1 MGELCAAPALLQEN
15 SRRLDA
21 MFRLSFKA
29 AMICGALLLFGPT
42 LFGQARIGSIQGVVK
57 DPTGALVPNAN
68 ITVTQPVTGYKQT
81 TQTDAQGS
89 FKLVNLPFNVYKV
102 RAEASGFSPAEES
115 IDLETTIPMN
125 LELSLTLEEATAN
138 VTVTTGGA
146 AMLEPDRTSSDTDI
160 NQSVLERPLG
170 AAPSR
175 AIESIVAS
183 TPGFVTDDNGRMHPR
198 GSESQVQYVIDGV
211 PVTDNLSAIFSTSLD
226 ARTLRTVEVLTG
238 GIPAEFGDKLAGVI
252 NVNTRSGLEGPTQ
265 GGISFSGG
273 SFSTGETAVDF
284 ATHTRKLGFLTNLS
298 ASTSQRFLDPPTL
311 DNFHNFGRT
320 GKAFFRLDYQFDANN
335 SLRGVFNFGGS
346 NFEVPNRFAQEAA
359 GQDQRQRLRDNSQ
372 NISYQHIFSPNSVAQ
387 FSFFHRQS
395 NAQLISNTLST
406 PVVADQ
412 DRTLQ
417 NYGVIG
423 SLALTRD
430 SHNIK
435 VGGQVTIT
443 PLDEHFS
450 FYPTQQ
456 FPDLVDD
463 EGNVFPNPVNNFNA
477 ANPFVFDQSR
487 TGRTLSAYVQDR
499 FTVVKNLTLDL
510 GVRYDN
516 YKLLIGEQEFSPRL
530 AVAYFVPKTRTTLR
544 ASYNRLFQPPPAE
557 NLLLASSQAAAAL
570 SPISVLQGI
579 TTVLP
584 ILPDKQNA
592 FEAGAQQLLS
602 NLFRLNLTVY
612 QKRIKN
618 FSDKDQFF
626 ETGVIFP
633 IAISSGRVTGEEV
646 RLESTDIHGFHTF
659 VSYANSRA
667 FGVTPI
673 TGGLFLGE
681 DPQDLFLKGF
691 KFANDHDQRNEA
703 QFQVSYNHHSGLYAS
718 LSGRYDSGVPVDVEP
733 GTTLADFVA
742 EGFDP
747 RLYNEIDFQ
756 RGRVRPRTI
765 LDFSVGADLMQKER
779 VSMNLQFDVQNLTNE
794 LFLYNFESV
803 FSGTHVGPPRQF
815 SGRLTFKF
823 K

>member
-1 MGELCAAPALLQEN
+1 M
-15 SRRLDA
+15 
-21 MFRLSFKA
+21 SFKDPFRA
-29 AMICGALLLFGPT
+29 ALICGVLLLFGPT
-42 LFGQARIGSIQGVVK
+42 VFAQSRIGTVQGVVK
-57 DPTGALVPNAN
+57 DPGGALVPNAQ
-68 ITVTQPVTGYKQT
+68 ITVTQPVTGYRQT
-81 TQTDAQGS
+81 AQTDAQGS
-89 FKLVNLPFNVYKV
+89 FKLVNLPFNTYKV
-102 RAEASGFSPAEES
+102 RAEATGFQPAEES
-115 IDLETTIPMN
+115 IDLESTIP
-125 LELSLTLEEATAN
+125 LSVELSLSLEQTTAA
-138 VTVTTGGA
+138 VTITTDNA
-146 AMLEPDRTSSDTDI
+146 VMLEPDRTSSDTDI
-160 NQSVLERPLG
+160 AQTILERPVG

-198 GSESQVQYVIDGV
+198 GSESQVQYVVDGV
-211 PVTDNLSAIFSTSLD
+211 PITDNMSAIFSTSLD

-284 ATHTRKLGFLTNLS
+284 STHTKKLGFLTNLS
-298 ASTSQRFLDPPTL
+298 ASTSQRYLDPPTL

-320 GKAFFRLDYQFDANN
+320 GKAFIRLDYQFDTNN
-335 SLRGVFNFGGS
+335 TLRGVFNFGGS
-346 NFEVPNRFAQEAA
+346 NFQVPNRFNQEVA

-372 NISYQHIFSPNSVAQ
+372 NISFQHIFSPNTVAQ

-395 NAQLISNTLST
+395 NAKLISNTLST
-406 PVVADQ
+406 PVVANQ
-412 DRTLQ
+412 DRTLE
-417 NYGVIG
+417 NYGGIG
-423 SLALTRD
+423 SLSLTRG

-435 VGGQVTIT
+435 FGGQFTIT

-450 FYPTQQ
+450 FYPTEQ
-456 FPDLVDD
+456 FPDLIDD
-463 EGNVFPNPVNNFNA
+463 EGNVFLNPVNNFNA
-477 ANPFVFDQSR
+477 ANPFVFNQSK

-499 FTVVKNLTLDL
+499 FTVFKNLTLDL

-516 YKLLIGEQEFSPRL
+516 YKLLISEQELSPRL
-530 AVAYFVPKTRTTLR
+530 GVAYYIPKTQTTLR

-557 NLLLASSQAAAAL
+557 NLLLASSSAAAAL

-579 TTVLP
+579 TTVQP

-602 NLFRLNLTVY
+602 KLFRLNLTVY
-612 QKRIKN
+612 QKRIEN

-646 RLESTDIHGFHTF
+646 RMESTEIHGFHGF
-659 VSYANSRA
+659 VSYANARA

-673 TGGLFLGE
+673 VGGLFLGE
-681 DPQDLFLKGF
+681 DPQDLFLHGL

-703 QFQVSYNHHSGLYAS
+703 QFQVSYNHRPSGIYAS
-718 LSGRYDSGVPVDVEP
+718 FSGRYDSGVPADVEP
-733 GTTLADFVA
+733 GTTLAEFVA
-742 EGFDP
+742 QGFDP

-756 RGRVRPRTI
+756 RGRVRPRTV

-794 LFLYNFESV
+794 LFLYNFQSV
-803 FSGTHVGPPRQF
+803 FSGTHVGYPRLM
-815 SGRLTFKF
+815 SGRFSLRFK
-823 K
+823 

>member
-1 MGELCAAPALLQEN
+1 MLRTHLFRAALIGGMLL
-15 SRRLDA
+15 SL
-21 MFRLSFKA
+21 
-29 AMICGALLLFGPT
+29 GPT
-42 LFGQARIGSIQGVVK
+42 VFAQARIGSVQGVVK
-57 DPTGALVPNAN
+57 DPGGALVPNAQ
-68 ITVTQPVTGYKQT
+68 ITVTQPVTGYRQT

-89 FKLVNLPFNVYKV
+89 FKLVNLPFNTYKV
-102 RAEASGFSPAEES
+102 RAEATGFQPAEES
-115 IDLETTIPMN
+115 IDLESTVPLN
-125 LELSLTLEEATAN
+125 VELSLSLEQTTAA
-138 VTVTTGGA
+138 VTVTTETGA
-146 AMLEPDRTSSDTDI
+146 MIEPDRTSSDTDI
-160 NQSVLERPLG
+160 GQTILERPIG

-198 GSESQVQYVIDGV
+198 GSESQVQYVVDGV
-211 PVTDNLSAIFSTSLD
+211 PITDNLSAIFSTSLD

-284 ATHTRKLGFLTNLS
+284 STHTKKLGFLTNLS
-298 ASTSQRFLDPPTL
+298 ASTSQRYLDPPTL

-320 GKAFFRLDYQFDANN
+320 GKGFFRLDYQFDANN

-346 NFEVPNRFAQEAA
+346 NFEVPNRFNQEVA

-372 NISYQHIFSPNSVAQ
+372 NISFQHIFSANTVAQ
-387 FSFFHRQS
+387 FSFFHRQN
-395 NAQLISNTLST
+395 NAELIRNTLST
-406 PVVADQ
+406 PVVANQ

-417 NYGVIG
+417 NYGAIG
-423 SLALTRD
+423 SLALTRR

-435 VGGQVTIT
+435 LGGQVTIT
-443 PLDEHFS
+443 PVDEHFN
-450 FYPTQQ
+450 FYPTEQ
-456 FPDLVDD
+456 FPDLVDE

-477 ANPFVFDQSR
+477 ANPFVFNQSK

-499 FTVVKNLTLDL
+499 FTAFKNLTLDL

-516 YKLLIGEQEFSPRL
+516 YKLLIGEQQLSPRL
-530 AVAYFVPKTRTTLR
+530 GLAYFIPKTKTTLR

-557 NLLLASSQAAAAL
+557 NLLLASSSAAAAL
-570 SPISVLQGI
+570 SPIAVLQGI
-579 TTVLP
+579 TTVQP

-602 NLFRLNLTVY
+602 QFFRLNLTVY
-612 QKRIKN
+612 QKRIEN

-633 IAISSGRVTGEEV
+633 IAISSGRVTGEEL

-681 DPQDLFLKGF
+681 DPQDLFLHGL

-703 QFQVSYNHHSGLYAS
+703 QFQVSYNHRPSGLYAS
-718 LSGRYDSGVPVDVEP
+718 FSGRYDSGVPVDIEP

-742 EGFDP
+742 QGFDP
-747 RLYNEIDFQ
+747 RLFDKIDFQ

-765 LDFSVGADLMQKER
+765 LDLSVGADLMQKER
-779 VSMNLQFDVQNLTNE
+779 VSMNVQFDVQNLTNE

-803 FSGTHVGPPRQF
+803 FSGTHVGYPRLF
-815 SGRLTFKF
+815 SGRLSLRFK
-823 K
+823 

>member
-1 MGELCAAPALLQEN
+1 M
-15 SRRLDA
+15 
-21 MFRLSFKA
+21 SFKDPFRA
-29 AMICGALLLFGPT
+29 ALIGGVLLLFGPT
-42 LFGQARIGSIQGVVK
+42 VFAQARIGTVQGVVK
-57 DPTGALVPNAN
+57 DPGGALVPNAQ
-68 ITVTQPVTGYKQT
+68 ITVTQPVTGYRQT

-89 FKLVNLPFNVYKV
+89 FKLVNLPFNTYKV
-102 RAEASGFSPAEES
+102 RAEATGFQPDEES
-115 IDLETTIPMN
+115 IDLESTIP
-125 LELSLTLEEATAN
+125 LTVDLSLSLEQTTAA
-138 VTVTTGGA
+138 VTVTTDNA

-160 NQSVLERPLG
+160 GQTILERPVG

-198 GSESQVQYVIDGV
+198 GSESQVQYVVDGV
-211 PVTDNLSAIFSTSLD
+211 PITDNMSAIFSTSLD

-284 ATHTRKLGFLTNLS
+284 ATHTKKLGFLTNLS
-298 ASTSQRFLDPPTL
+298 SSTSQRYLDPPAL

-335 SLRGVFNFGGS
+335 TLRGVFNFGGS
-346 NFEVPNRFAQEAA
+346 NFQVPNRFNQELD

-372 NISYQHIFSPNSVAQ
+372 NISFQHIFSPNTVAQ
-387 FSFFHRQS
+387 FSFFHRQN
-395 NAQLISNTLST
+395 NAKLISNTLST
-406 PVVADQ
+406 PVVANQ

-417 NYGVIG
+417 NYGGIG
-423 SLALTRD
+423 SLSVTRS

-435 VGGQVTIT
+435 FGGQFTIT
-443 PLDEHFS
+443 PVDEHFS
-450 FYPTQQ
+450 FYPTEQ
-456 FPDLVDD
+456 FPDLVD
-463 EGNVFPNPVNNFNA
+463 EVGNVFPNPVNNFNV
-477 ANPFVFDQSR
+477 ANPFVFNQSK

-499 FTVVKNLTLDL
+499 FTVFKNLTLDL

-516 YKLLIGEQEFSPRL
+516 YKLLISEQELSPRL
-530 AVAYFVPKTRTTLR
+530 AVAYYIPKTQTTLR

-557 NLLLASSQAAAAL
+557 NLLLASSSAAAAL

-579 TTVLP
+579 TTVQP

-602 NLFRLNLTVY
+602 KLFRLNLTVY
-612 QKRIKN
+612 QKRIEN

-633 IAISSGRVTGEEV
+633 IAISSGRVTGEEL
-646 RLESTDIHGFHTF
+646 RLESTDMHGFHGF

-681 DPQDLFLKGF
+681 DPQDLFLHGL

-703 QFQVSYNHHSGLYAS
+703 QFHVSYNHRPSGLYAS
-718 LSGRYDSGVPVDVEP
+718 FSGRYDSGVPADVEP
-733 GTTLADFVA
+733 GTTLAEFVA
-742 EGFDP
+742 QGFDP
-747 RLYNEIDFQ
+747 RLFNEIDFQ
-756 RGRVRPRTI
+756 RGRVRPRTV

-779 VSMNLQFDVQNLTNE
+779 VSMNVQFDVQNLTNE
-794 LFLYNFESV
+794 LFLFNFQSV
-803 FSGTHVGPPRQF
+803 FSGTHVGYPRLF
-815 SGRLTFKF
+815 SGRLSLRFK
-823 K
+823 

>member
-1 MGELCAAPALLQEN
+1 MLRTHLFRAALIGGMLL
-15 SRRLDA
+15 SL
-21 MFRLSFKA
+21 
-29 AMICGALLLFGPT
+29 GPT
-42 LFGQARIGSIQGVVK
+42 VFAQARIGSVQGVVK
-57 DPTGALVPNAN
+57 DPGGALVPNAQ
-68 ITVTQPVTGYKQT
+68 ITVTQPVTGYRQT

-89 FKLVNLPFNVYKV
+89 FKLVNLPFNTYKV
-102 RAEASGFSPAEES
+102 RAEATGFQPAEES
-115 IDLETTIPMN
+115 IDLESTVPLN
-125 LELSLTLEEATAN
+125 VELSLSLEQTTAA
-138 VTVTTGGA
+138 VTVTTETGA
-146 AMLEPDRTSSDTDI
+146 MIEPDRTSSDTDI
-160 NQSVLERPLG
+160 GQTILERPIG

-198 GSESQVQYVIDGV
+198 GSESQVQYVVDGV
-211 PVTDNLSAIFSTSLD
+211 PITDNLSAIFSTSLD

-284 ATHTRKLGFLTNLS
+284 STHTKKLGFLTNLS
-298 ASTSQRFLDPPTL
+298 ASTSQRYLDPPTL

-320 GKAFFRLDYQFDANN
+320 GKGFFRLDYQFDANN

-346 NFEVPNRFAQEAA
+346 NFEVPNRFNQEVA

-372 NISYQHIFSPNSVAQ
+372 NISFQHIFSANTVAQ
-387 FSFFHRQS
+387 FSFFHRQN

-406 PVVADQ
+406 PVVANQ

-417 NYGVIG
+417 NYGAIG
-423 SLALTRD
+423 SLALTRR

-435 VGGQVTIT
+435 LGAQVTIT
-443 PLDEHFS
+443 PVDEHFN
-450 FYPTQQ
+450 FYPTEQ
-456 FPDLVDD
+456 FPDLVDE

-477 ANPFVFDQSR
+477 ANPFVFNQSK

-499 FTVVKNLTLDL
+499 FTAFKNLTLDL

-516 YKLLIGEQEFSPRL
+516 YKLLIGEQQLSPRL
-530 AVAYFVPKTRTTLR
+530 GLAYFIPKTKTTLR

-557 NLLLASSQAAAAL
+557 NLLLASSSAAAAL
-570 SPISVLQGI
+570 SPIAVLQGI
-579 TTVLP
+579 TTVQP

-602 NLFRLNLTVY
+602 QFFRLNLTVY
-612 QKRIKN
+612 QKRIEN

-633 IAISSGRVTGEEV
+633 IAISSGRVTGEEL

-681 DPQDLFLKGF
+681 DPQDLFLHGL

-703 QFQVSYNHHSGLYAS
+703 QFQVSYNHRPSGLYAS
-718 LSGRYDSGVPVDVEP
+718 FSGRYDSGVPVDIEP

-742 EGFDP
+742 QGFDP
-747 RLYNEIDFQ
+747 RLFDKIDFQ

-765 LDFSVGADLMQKER
+765 LDLSVGADLMQKER
-779 VSMNLQFDVQNLTNE
+779 VSMNVQFDVQNLTNE

-803 FSGTHVGPPRQF
+803 FSGTHVGYPRLF
-815 SGRLTFKF
+815 SGRLSLRFK
-823 K
+823 

>member
-1 MGELCAAPALLQEN
+1 ML
-15 SRRLDA
+15 
-21 MFRLSFKA
+21 FRNPFTTA
-29 AMICGALLLFGPT
+29 IICGALILLSPT
-42 LFGQARIGSIQGVVK
+42 AFSQNRIGSIQGVVK
-57 DPTGALVPNAN
+57 DPGGALVPNAT
-68 ITVTQPVTGYKQT
+68 ITVTQPVTGYRQT

-89 FKLVNLPFNVYKV
+89 FKLVNVPFNTYKV
-102 RAEASGFSPAEES
+102 RAEANGFQPAEES
-115 IDLETTIPMN
+115 VDLETTIPLN
-125 LELSLTLEEATAN
+125 VELSVTLEQTTAA
-138 VTVTTGGA
+138 VTITTGGA
-146 AMLEPDRTSSDTDI
+146 MLELDRTSSDTDI
-160 NQSVLERPLG
+160 NQTILERPLG

-175 AIESIVAS
+175 AIESIVSS

-211 PVTDNLSAIFSTSLD
+211 PVTDNMSAIFSTSLD

-265 GGISFSGG
+265 GGVSLSGG
-273 SFSTGETAVDF
+273 SFSTGEAAADF
-284 ATHTRKLGFLTNLS
+284 STHTKKLGFLTNLS
-298 ASTSQRFLDPPTL
+298 ASTSQRYLDPPTI

-335 SLRGVFNFGGS
+335 SVRGVFNFGGS
-346 NFEVPNRFAQEAA
+346 NFQVPNRSTQELA
-359 GQDQRQRLRDNSQ
+359 GQDQRQQLRDNSQ
-372 NISYQHIFSPNSVAQ
+372 NISFQHIFSPNSVAQ

-395 NAQLISNTLST
+395 NSKLISNALST
-406 PVVADQ
+406 PVVANQ

-417 NYGVIG
+417 NYGGIG
-423 SLALTRD
+423 SLALTRG

-435 VGGQVTIT
+435 VGGQFTIT
-443 PLDEHFS
+443 PVDEHFS
-450 FYPTQQ
+450 FYPTVP
-456 FPDLVDD
+456 FPDLKDD
-463 EGNVFPNPVNNFNA
+463 AGNVFPNPVDNFSA
-477 ANPFVFDQSR
+477 ANPFVFNQSK

-499 FTVVKNLTLDL
+499 FTAFKNLTLDL

-516 YKLLIGEQEFSPRL
+516 YRLLISDNAFSPRVGL
-530 AVAYFVPKTRTTLR
+530 AYYIPKTKTTLR

-557 NLLLASSQAAAAL
+557 NLLLASSTEAAAL
-570 SPISVLQGI
+570 SPIAVLQGV
-579 TTVLP
+579 TTVQP

-602 NLFRLNLTVY
+602 KFFRLNLTVY

-633 IAISSGRVTGEEV
+633 IAISSGQVTGEEL
-646 RLESTDIHGFHTF
+646 RLESTEIHGFHTF
-659 VSYANSRA
+659 VSYANARA

-681 DPQDLFLKGF
+681 DPQDLFLNGL
-691 KFANDHDQRNEA
+691 KFPNDHDQRNEA
-703 QFQVSYNHHSGLYAS
+703 QFQVSYNHRPSGLYAS
-718 LSGRYDSGVPVDVEP
+718 FSGRYDSGVPADVEP

-742 EGFDP
+742 GGFDP

-756 RGRVRPRTI
+756 RGRVKPRMV

-779 VSMNLQFDVQNLTNE
+779 VSMNIQFDVQNLTNE

-803 FSGTHVGPPRQF
+803 FSGTHVGYPRLF
-815 SGRLTFKF
+815 SGRLSLRFK
-823 K
+823 

>member
-1 MGELCAAPALLQEN
+1 MLRTHLFRAALIGGMLL
-15 SRRLDA
+15 SL
-21 MFRLSFKA
+21 
-29 AMICGALLLFGPT
+29 GPT
-42 LFGQARIGSIQGVVK
+42 VFAQARIGSVQGVVK
-57 DPTGALVPNAN
+57 DPGGALVPNAQ
-68 ITVTQPVTGYKQT
+68 ITVTQPVTGYRQT

-89 FKLVNLPFNVYKV
+89 FKLVNLPFNTYKV
-102 RAEASGFSPAEES
+102 RAEATGFQPAEES
-115 IDLETTIPMN
+115 IDLESTVPLN
-125 LELSLTLEEATAN
+125 VELSLSLEQTTAA
-138 VTVTTGGA
+138 VTVTTETGA
-146 AMLEPDRTSSDTDI
+146 MIEPDRTSSDTDI
-160 NQSVLERPLG
+160 GQTILERPIG

-198 GSESQVQYVIDGV
+198 GSESQVQYVVDGV
-211 PVTDNLSAIFSTSLD
+211 PITDNLSAIFSTSLD

-284 ATHTRKLGFLTNLS
+284 STHTKKLGFLTNLS
-298 ASTSQRFLDPPTL
+298 ASTSQRYLDPPTL

-320 GKAFFRLDYQFDANN
+320 GKGFFRLDYQFDANN

-346 NFEVPNRFAQEAA
+346 NFEVPNRFNQEVA

-372 NISYQHIFSPNSVAQ
+372 NISFQHIFSANTVAQ
-387 FSFFHRQS
+387 FSFFHRQN

-406 PVVADQ
+406 PVVANQ

-417 NYGVIG
+417 NYGAIG
-423 SLALTRD
+423 SLALTRR

-435 VGGQVTIT
+435 LGGQVTIT
-443 PLDEHFS
+443 PVDEHFN
-450 FYPTQQ
+450 FYPTEQ
-456 FPDLVDD
+456 FPDLVDE

-477 ANPFVFDQSR
+477 ANPFVFNQSK

-499 FTVVKNLTLDL
+499 FTAFKNLTLDL

-516 YKLLIGEQEFSPRL
+516 YKLLIGEQQLSPRL
-530 AVAYFVPKTRTTLR
+530 GLAYFIPKTKTTLR

-557 NLLLASSQAAAAL
+557 NLLLASSSAAAAL
-570 SPISVLQGI
+570 SPIAVLQGI
-579 TTVLP
+579 TTVQP

-602 NLFRLNLTVY
+602 QFFRLNLTVY
-612 QKRIKN
+612 QKRIEN

-633 IAISSGRVTGEEV
+633 IAISSGRVTGEEL

-681 DPQDLFLKGF
+681 DPQDLFLHGL

-703 QFQVSYNHHSGLYAS
+703 QFQVSYNHRPSGLYAS
-718 LSGRYDSGVPVDVEP
+718 FSGRYDSGVPVDIEP

-742 EGFDP
+742 QSFDP
-747 RLYNEIDFQ
+747 RLFDKIDFQ

-765 LDFSVGADLMQKER
+765 LDLSVGADLMQKER
-779 VSMNLQFDVQNLTNE
+779 VSMNVQFDVQNLTNE

-803 FSGTHVGPPRQF
+803 FSGTHVGYPRLF
-815 SGRLTFKF
+815 SGRLSLRFK
-823 K
+823 

>member
-1 MGELCAAPALLQEN
+1 MLRTHLFRAALIGGMLL
-15 SRRLDA
+15 SL
-21 MFRLSFKA
+21 
-29 AMICGALLLFGPT
+29 GPT
-42 LFGQARIGSIQGVVK
+42 VFAQARIGSVQGVVK
-57 DPTGALVPNAN
+57 DPGGALVPNAQ
-68 ITVTQPVTGYKQT
+68 ITVTQPVTGYRQT

-89 FKLVNLPFNVYKV
+89 FKLVNLPFNTYKV
-102 RAEASGFSPAEES
+102 RAEATGFQPAEES
-115 IDLETTIPMN
+115 IDLESTVPLN
-125 LELSLTLEEATAN
+125 VELSLSLEQTTAA
-138 VTVTTGGA
+138 VTVTTETGA
-146 AMLEPDRTSSDTDI
+146 MIEPDRTSSDTDI
-160 NQSVLERPLG
+160 GQTILERPIG

-198 GSESQVQYVIDGV
+198 GSESQVQYVVDGV
-211 PVTDNLSAIFSTSLD
+211 PITDNLSAIFSTSLD

-284 ATHTRKLGFLTNLS
+284 STHTKKLGFLTNLS
-298 ASTSQRFLDPPTL
+298 ASTSQRYLDPPTL

-320 GKAFFRLDYQFDANN
+320 GKGFFRLDYQFDANN

-346 NFEVPNRFAQEAA
+346 NFEVPNRFNQEVA

-372 NISYQHIFSPNSVAQ
+372 NISFQHIFSANTVAQ
-387 FSFFHRQS
+387 FSFFHRQN

-406 PVVADQ
+406 PVVANQ

-417 NYGVIG
+417 NYGAIG
-423 SLALTRD
+423 SLALTRR

-435 VGGQVTIT
+435 LGGQVTIT
-443 PLDEHFS
+443 PVDEHFN
-450 FYPTQQ
+450 FYPTEQ
-456 FPDLVDD
+456 FPDLVDE

-477 ANPFVFDQSR
+477 ANPFVFNQSK

-499 FTVVKNLTLDL
+499 FTAFKNLTLDL

-516 YKLLIGEQEFSPRL
+516 YKLLIGEQQLSPRL
-530 AVAYFVPKTRTTLR
+530 GLAYFIPKTKTTLR

-557 NLLLASSQAAAAL
+557 NLLLASSSAAAAL
-570 SPISVLQGI
+570 SPIAVLQGI
-579 TTVLP
+579 TTVQP

-602 NLFRLNLTVY
+602 QFFRLNLTVY
-612 QKRIKN
+612 QKRIEN

-633 IAISSGRVTGEEV
+633 IAISSGRVTGEEL

-681 DPQDLFLKGF
+681 DPQDLFLHGL

-703 QFQVSYNHHSGLYAS
+703 QFQVSYNHRPSGLYAS
-718 LSGRYDSGVPVDVEP
+718 FSGRYDSGVPVDIEP

-742 EGFDP
+742 QGFDP
-747 RLYNEIDFQ
+747 RLFDKIDFQ

-765 LDFSVGADLMQKER
+765 LDLSVGADLMQKER
-779 VSMNLQFDVQNLTNE
+779 VSMNVQFDLQNLTNE

-803 FSGTHVGPPRQF
+803 FSGTHVGYPRLF
-815 SGRLTFKF
+815 SGRLSLRFK
-823 K
+823 

>member
-1 MGELCAAPALLQEN
+1 M
-15 SRRLDA
+15 
-21 MFRLSFKA
+21 SFKDPFRA
-29 AMICGALLLFGPT
+29 ALICGVLLLFGPT
-42 LFGQARIGSIQGVVK
+42 VFAQSRIGTVQGVVK
-57 DPTGALVPNAN
+57 DPGGALVPNAQ
-68 ITVTQPVTGYKQT
+68 ITVTQPVTGYRQT
-81 TQTDAQGS
+81 AQTDAQGS
-89 FKLVNLPFNVYKV
+89 FKLVNLPFNTYKV
-102 RAEASGFSPAEES
+102 RAEATGFQPVEES
-115 IDLETTIPMN
+115 IDLESTIP
-125 LELSLTLEEATAN
+125 LSVELSLSLEQTTAA
-138 VTVTTGGA
+138 VTITTDNA
-146 AMLEPDRTSSDTDI
+146 VMLEPDRTSSDTDI
-160 NQSVLERPLG
+160 AQTILERPVG

-198 GSESQVQYVIDGV
+198 GSESQVQYVVDGV
-211 PVTDNLSAIFSTSLD
+211 PITDNMSAIFSTSLD

-284 ATHTRKLGFLTNLS
+284 STHTKKLGFLTNLS
-298 ASTSQRFLDPPTL
+298 ASTSQRYLDPPTL

-320 GKAFFRLDYQFDANN
+320 GKAFIRLDYQFDTNN
-335 SLRGVFNFGGS
+335 TLRGVFNFGGS
-346 NFEVPNRFAQEAA
+346 NFQVPNRFNQEVA

-372 NISYQHIFSPNSVAQ
+372 NISFQHIFSPNTVAQ

-395 NAQLISNTLST
+395 NAKLISNTLST
-406 PVVADQ
+406 PVVANQ
-412 DRTLQ
+412 DRTLE
-417 NYGVIG
+417 NYGGIG
-423 SLALTRD
+423 SLSLTRG

-435 VGGQVTIT
+435 FGGQFTIT

-450 FYPTQQ
+450 FYPTEQ
-456 FPDLVDD
+456 FPDLIDD
-463 EGNVFPNPVNNFNA
+463 EGNVFLNPVNNFNA
-477 ANPFVFDQSR
+477 ANPFVFNQSK

-499 FTVVKNLTLDL
+499 FTVFKNLTLDL

-516 YKLLIGEQEFSPRL
+516 YKLLISEQELSPRL
-530 AVAYFVPKTRTTLR
+530 GVAYYIPKTQTTLR

-557 NLLLASSQAAAAL
+557 NLLLASSSAAAAL

-579 TTVLP
+579 TTVQP

-602 NLFRLNLTVY
+602 KLFRLNLTVY
-612 QKRIKN
+612 QKRIEN

-646 RLESTDIHGFHTF
+646 RMESTEIHGFHGF
-659 VSYANSRA
+659 VSYANARA

-673 TGGLFLGE
+673 VGGLFLGE
-681 DPQDLFLKGF
+681 DPQDLFLHGL

-703 QFQVSYNHHSGLYAS
+703 QFQVSYNHRPSGIYAS
-718 LSGRYDSGVPVDVEP
+718 FSGRYDSGVPADVEP
-733 GTTLADFVA
+733 GTTLAEFVA
-742 EGFDP
+742 QGFDP

-756 RGRVRPRTI
+756 RGRVRPRTV

-794 LFLYNFESV
+794 LFLYNFQSV
-803 FSGTHVGPPRQF
+803 FSGTHVGFPRLF
-815 SGRLTFKF
+815 SGRLSLRFK
-823 K
+823 

>member
-1 MGELCAAPALLQEN
+1 MTIKDLIRSAI
-15 SRRLDA
+15 
-21 MFRLSFKA
+21 
-29 AMICGALLLFGPT
+29 ICGLLLPLGPT
-42 LFGQARIGSIQGVVK
+42 VFAQARIGSIQGVVK
-57 DPTGALVPNAN
+57 DPTGALVPNAKV
-68 ITVTQPVTGYKQT
+68 TVTQPVTGYRQSAT
-81 TQTDAQGS
+81 TDAQGA
-89 FKLVNLPFNVYKV
+89 FKLVNVPFNTYKV
-102 RAEASGFSPAEES
+102 QAEAAGFQPAEQS
-115 IDLETTIPMN
+115 VDLESTIPMN
-125 LELSLTLEEATAN
+125 VDLALSLEQTTAA

-146 AMLEPDRTSSDTDI
+146 AMLETDRTSSDTDI
-160 NQSVLERPLG
+160 NQTLLERPVG

-211 PVTDNLSAIFSTSLD
+211 PVTDNMSAIFSTSLD

-273 SFSTGETAVDF
+273 SFSTGEAAADF
-284 ATHTRKLGFLTNLS
+284 STHTKKLGFLTNLS
-298 ASTSQRFLDPPTL
+298 SSTSQRYLDPPTL

-320 GKAFFRLDYQFDANN
+320 GKAFFRLDYQFDSNN

-346 NFEVPNRFAQEAA
+346 NFQVPNRFAQEVA

-372 NISYQHIFSPNSVAQ
+372 NISFQHIFSPNTVAQ

-395 NAQLISNTLST
+395 NAKLFSNPLST
-406 PVVADQ
+406 PVVANQ

-417 NYGVIG
+417 NYGGIA
-423 SLALTRD
+423 SLALTRG

-435 VGGQVTIT
+435 FGGQVTIT
-443 PLDEHFS
+443 PVDEHFS
-450 FYPTQQ
+450 FYPTKP
-456 FPDLVDD
+456 FEDLVDE
-463 EGNVFPNPVNNFNA
+463 EGNVFPNPVNNFNVSH
-477 ANPFVFDQSR
+477 PFLFNQSK

-499 FTVVKNLTLDL
+499 FTAFKNFTLDL

-516 YKLLIGEQEFSPRL
+516 YKLLIQEQAVSPRL
-530 AVAYFVPKTRTTLR
+530 GFAYYIPKTRTTLR

-557 NLLLASSQAAAAL
+557 NLLLASSAEAAAL
-570 SPISVLQGI
+570 SPIAVLQGV

-584 ILPDKQNA
+584 ILPDKEHS
-592 FEAGAQQLLS
+592 FEAGAQQLLTDK
-602 NLFRLNLTVY
+602 FRLNLTVY

-646 RLESTDIHGFHTF
+646 RLESTEIKGFHGFF
-659 VSYANSRA
+659 SYANARA

-681 DPQDLFLKGF
+681 DPQDLFLHGL

-703 QFQVSYNHHSGLYAS
+703 QFQLGYTHHPTGIYATF
-718 LSGRYDSGVPVDVEP
+718 SGRYDSGVPTDVEP

-742 EGFDP
+742 QGFDP
-747 RLYNEIDFQ
+747 RLYKDIDFQ

-803 FSGTHVGPPRQF
+803 FSGTHVGYPRLF
-815 SGRLTFKF
+815 SGRLSLRFK
-823 K
+823 

>member
-1 MGELCAAPALLQEN
+1 MLFRN
-15 SRRLDA
+15 S
-21 MFRLSFKA
+21 FRAVLIGCVLLSFS
-29 AMICGALLLFGPT
+29 PT
-42 LFGQARIGSIQGVVK
+42 VFAQARIGTVQGVVK
-57 DPTGALVPNAN
+57 DPTGALVPNAK
-68 ITVTQPVTGYKQT
+68 ITVTQPLTGYRQS

-102 RAEASGFSPAEES
+102 RAEAEGFQPAEAS
-115 IDLETTIPMN
+115 IDLESTVPLN
-125 LELSLTLEEATAN
+125 VDLALSLEETTAA
-138 VTVTTGGA
+138 VTITTGSE

-160 NQSVLERPLG
+160 NQTILERPLG

-273 SFSTGETAVDF
+273 SFSTGEAAADF
-284 ATHTRKLGFLTNLS
+284 STHTKKFGFLTSLS
-298 ASTSQRFLDPPTL
+298 ASTSQRYLDPPTL

-346 NFEVPNRFAQEAA
+346 NFQVPNRFFQESA
-359 GQDQRQRLRDNSQ
+359 GQDQRQHLRDNSQ
-372 NISYQHIFSPNSVAQ
+372 NISFQHIFSPNSVAQ

-395 NAQLISNTLST
+395 NAKLISNTLST
-406 PVVADQ
+406 PVVANQ

-417 NYGVIG
+417 NYGGIG
-423 SLALTRD
+423 SLALTRG

-435 VGGQVTIT
+435 FGGQVTIT
-443 PLDEHFS
+443 PVDEHFS
-450 FYPTQQ
+450 FYPTQE
-456 FPDLVDD
+456 FPELVDD
-463 EGNVFPNPVNNFNA
+463 EGNVFPNPVNNFNVTH
-477 ANPFVFDQSR
+477 PFLFDQSK
-487 TGRTLSAYVQDR
+487 TGRTLSAYAQDR
-499 FTVVKNLTLDL
+499 FTVFKNLTLDL

-516 YKLLIGEQEFSPRL
+516 YKLLISDQALSPRI
-530 AVAYFVPKTRTTLR
+530 AVAYFIPKTKTTLR

-557 NLLLASSQAAAAL
+557 NLLLASSSEAAAL
-570 SPISVLQGI
+570 SPLAVLQGI
-579 TTVLP
+579 TTVQP
-584 ILPDKQNA
+584 ILPDKQHA

-602 NLFRLNLTVY
+602 KFFRLNLTVY

-633 IAISSGRVTGEEV
+633 IAISSGRVTGEEL
-646 RLESTDIHGFHTF
+646 RIESTDIHGFHTF
-659 VSYANSRA
+659 VSYANARA

-681 DPQDLFLKGF
+681 NPQDLFLQGL
-691 KFANDHDQRNEA
+691 KFPNDHDQRNEA
-703 QFQVSYNHHSGLYAS
+703 QFQVSYTHHPSGLYAS
-718 LSGRYDSGVPVDVEP
+718 FSGRYDSGVPADVEP

-742 EGFDP
+742 QGFDP
-747 RLYNEIDFQ
+747 RLYNELDFQ

-765 LDFSVGADLMQKER
+765 LDLSVGAELMQKER

-803 FSGTHVGPPRQF
+803 FSGTHVGYPRLF
-815 SGRLTFKF
+815 SGRLTLKF

>member
-1 MGELCAAPALLQEN
+1 MLRTHLFRAALIGGMLL
-15 SRRLDA
+15 SL
-21 MFRLSFKA
+21 
-29 AMICGALLLFGPT
+29 GPT
-42 LFGQARIGSIQGVVK
+42 VFAQARIGSVQGVVK
-57 DPTGALVPNAN
+57 DPGGALVPNAQ
-68 ITVTQPVTGYKQT
+68 ITVTQPVTGYRQT

-89 FKLVNLPFNVYKV
+89 FKLVNLPFNTYKV
-102 RAEASGFSPAEES
+102 RAEATGFQPAEES
-115 IDLETTIPMN
+115 IDLESTVPLN
-125 LELSLTLEEATAN
+125 VELSLSLEQTTAA
-138 VTVTTGGA
+138 VTVTTETGA
-146 AMLEPDRTSSDTDI
+146 MIEPDRTSSDTDI
-160 NQSVLERPLG
+160 GQTILERPIG

-198 GSESQVQYVIDGV
+198 GSESQVQYVVDGV
-211 PVTDNLSAIFSTSLD
+211 PITDNLSAIFSTSLD

-273 SFSTGETAVDF
+273 NFSTGETAVDF
-284 ATHTRKLGFLTNLS
+284 STHTKKLGFLTNLS
-298 ASTSQRFLDPPTL
+298 ASTSQRYLDPPTL

-320 GKAFFRLDYQFDANN
+320 GKGFFRLDYQFDANN

-346 NFEVPNRFAQEAA
+346 NFEVPNRFNQEVA

-372 NISYQHIFSPNSVAQ
+372 NISFQHIFSANTVAQ
-387 FSFFHRQS
+387 FSFFHRQN

-406 PVVADQ
+406 PVVANQ

-417 NYGVIG
+417 NYGAIG
-423 SLALTRD
+423 SLALTRR

-435 VGGQVTIT
+435 LGAQVTIT
-443 PLDEHFS
+443 PVDEHFN
-450 FYPTQQ
+450 FYPTEQ
-456 FPDLVDD
+456 FPDLVDE

-477 ANPFVFDQSR
+477 ANPFVFNQSK

-499 FTVVKNLTLDL
+499 FTAFKNLTLDL

-516 YKLLIGEQEFSPRL
+516 YKLLIGEQQLSPRL
-530 AVAYFVPKTRTTLR
+530 GLAYFIPKTKTTLR

-557 NLLLASSQAAAAL
+557 NLLLASSSAAAAL
-570 SPISVLQGI
+570 SPIAVLQGI
-579 TTVLP
+579 TTVQP

-602 NLFRLNLTVY
+602 QFFRLNLTVY
-612 QKRIKN
+612 QKRIEN

-633 IAISSGRVTGEEV
+633 IAISSGRVTGEEL

-681 DPQDLFLKGF
+681 DPQDLFLHGL

-703 QFQVSYNHHSGLYAS
+703 QFQVSYNHRPSGLYAS
-718 LSGRYDSGVPVDVEP
+718 FSGRYDSGVPVDIEP

-742 EGFDP
+742 QGFDP
-747 RLYNEIDFQ
+747 RLFDKIDFQ

-765 LDFSVGADLMQKER
+765 LDLSVGADLMQKER
-779 VSMNLQFDVQNLTNE
+779 VSMNVQFDVQNLTNE

-803 FSGTHVGPPRQF
+803 FSGTHVGYPRLF
-815 SGRLTFKF
+815 SGRLSLRFK
-823 K
+823 